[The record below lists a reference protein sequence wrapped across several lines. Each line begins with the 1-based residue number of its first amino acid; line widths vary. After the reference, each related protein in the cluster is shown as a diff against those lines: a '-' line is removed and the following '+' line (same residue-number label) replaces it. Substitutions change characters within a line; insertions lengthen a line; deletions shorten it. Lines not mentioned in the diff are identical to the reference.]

1 MSLTQFLQRPEI
13 AALLREGER
22 SSDDVAQ
29 ELIVLELYRR
39 GAISGGKA
47 AELLG
52 MERFDFIK
60 HASRLG
66 IPFCH
71 LSKEDWEAESA
82 LIDALCINRTPCA
95 VILTGASATEESGVT
110 AT

>member
-22 SSDDVAQ
+22 SSEDVAQ

-52 MERFDFIK
+52 WERFDFIK

-66 IPFCH
+66 IPFYRM
-71 LSKEDWEAESA
+71 SEEEWQAEST
-82 LIDALCINRTPCA
+82 LIDALSQAPAREA
-95 VILTGASATEESGVT
+95 VAA
-110 AT
+110 